1 MSKERKPRL
10 AQRLQTDRGLY
21 RALQRWGYYLLAL
34 MAWVTV
40 VLAVSALGVL
50 VCSRLTWYETDP
62 LYHLLLWVRDY
73 YFFFCIAV
81 VLLGWVVISWHFI
94 SRPVRQLDALIGAS
108 AQLTRPTEEPIRLP
122 ASMKSVED
130 QLNLAREEAL
140 RAQRAAREAEQRKND
155 LVVYLAHDLKT
166 PLTSVIGY
174 LTLLR
179 DEPQLSPELRAR
191 YTGIALDKAERLE
204 ELINEF
210 FEITRFNLSHLE
222 LEKQPVDLCRMLQ
235 QVVSEFAPMLGE
247 RDLTC
252 ALELPPSLE
261 YDCDPDKLARVFD
274 NLLRNACHYSTPGSV
289 VRISGGEEGD
299 SIVLRFLNSGRTI
312 PPEKLARIFDQ
323 FFRLDSSRATRT
335 GGAGL
340 GRLGEGDDPLL
351 SPGAHGPG
359 AHRGRASAGE
369 RPVRHRR
376 FLLFRR
382 PAGPGPGA
390 AGRPAPAGPPDRGL
404 GPRDPGGVGPP
415 CRPLPPLCPLWGP
428 GGL

>member
-1 MSKERKPRL
+1 MSKD
-10 AQRLQTDRGLY
+10 QRTPLQGRIQS
-21 RALQRWGYYLLAL
+21 RAFRTWGIYLLAL
-34 MAWVTV
+34 MAWVTIV
-40 VLAVSALGVL
+40 ITCAILGYL
-50 VCSRLTWYETDP
+50 VCSTFTWQDGLVYRL
-62 LYHLLLWVRDY
+62 LNLLRDY
-73 YFFFCIAV
+73 IVFVCATVILA
-81 VLLGWVVISWHFI
+81 GWVVISYQFI
-94 SRPVRQLDALIGAS
+94 ARYAVRELEALADAAEQLVSPQD
-108 AQLTRPTEEPIRLP
+108 EPISLP
-122 ASMKSVED
+122 DSLGEVEV
-130 QLNLAREEAL
+130 QLN
-140 RAQRAAREAEQRKND
+140 AARERALRDARAAQAAEQRKND

-340 GRLGEGDDPLL
+340 GLAIAKEILTLHGGTITAWSREDQVCFQVTLPRGGRREEG
-351 SPGAHGPG
+351 
-359 AHRGRASAGE
+359 
-369 RPVRHRR
+369 
-376 FLLFRR
+376 
-382 PAGPGPGA
+382 PAREP
-390 AGRPAPAGPPDRGL
+390 
-404 GPRDPGGVGPP
+404 
-415 CRPLPPLCPLWGP
+415 
-428 GGL
+428 